1 MKNQPKKQPI
11 HTVESM
17 KMIYAFNALKGP
29 ISLMKIFVNWLIHC
43 VGLIMVKMVYVRA
56 VILDSLSSM
65 AIVKYHKHK
74 ILIQIV
80 RNLVMDSV

>member
-1 MKNQPKKQPI
+1 
-11 HTVESM
+11 
-17 KMIYAFNALKGP
+17 
-29 ISLMKIFVNWLIHC
+29 
-43 VGLIMVKMVYVRA
+43 MVKMVNARA